1 MQADGRIALWQQL
14 QHAAQ
19 VVQAVMQGSNAP
31 TALDAV
37 PPQMRAGVQALAYLA
52 LRRWGMARSLRE
64 QLVPR
69 TPPAAV
75 DALLRT
81 ALALAWKQPDGVD
94 NATADAGSTHAGNA
108 HADSAHHAGAAAQE
122 SRTAA
127 CAGQAAAAAASVRS
141 RHASPV
147 LLAGEAGNAAA
158 AHDEIGSAGQRAVGG
173 ATPVARGA
181 CVDEAAHDNA
191 LHAASGHVV
200 PEHAA
205 PQGAVA
211 ASSRALSQDAAP
223 YNDFTLVHQA
233 VEAARRHPRMRHQA
247 ALLNACLRAFVRER
261 AVWQERCRQAAPQ
274 GRAELLNL
282 PHWWWQRLQADYPD
296 APAETAGA
304 CLAVDAAA
312 TADAA
317 DMADAACA
325 AKSSTASAAR
335 LHAGIA
341 AHPLRQ
347 SMSTAAAIALAG
359 QSQPPLHLRVN
370 ARCMTPA
377 CYLQEHLLPAG
388 LAGQLHGA
396 HGILLRRPCPVQQLP
411 GFAQGWVS
419 VQDAAAQLAAP
430 LLLHALQVQLDTKA
444 GAKAEAKVDANAGVR
459 LRLLDACAAP
469 GGKTAHLLELGEH
482 DVTALDIDAERCAR
496 ITENLQRLGLQA
508 QVLAADASH
517 PDTWWNGQP
526 FDGILLDAPCSASG
540 IVRRHPDIAWLRREQ
555 DIARLAQTQQHLLQ
569 ALWPLLRPGGVLLYA
584 TCSVFRVEGQA
595 QIDAFLSRHTDAAPL
610 PAPGHLLPKSLP
622 QDAALVQNGPS
633 LAPNHAEPLS
643 AQTPCA
649 APLLDH
655 DGFYYALLAKNV

>member
-1 MQADGRIALWQQL
+1 MTHKQAAHASGPARPFGQGQGKKGTRQGQEQGQQPLQPQQRPARRQPGQARAGKASSARQQLATRPAGRAAKREAGYAAVQADGRIALWQQL

-81 ALALAWKQPDGVD
+81 ALALAWKQPDGAG
-94 NATADAGSTHAGNA
+94 NATADAGNTHVDNA
-108 HADSAHHAGAAAQE
+108 YADSAHHAGAAAQK

-127 CAGQAAAAAASVRS
+127 CAGQAAAAAAASTRS

-147 LLAGEAGNAAA
+147 LLAGAAGNAAA
-158 AHDEIGSAGQRAVGG
+158 AHDESGSITQRAVDG
-173 ATPVARGA
+173 ATPLARGA
-181 CVDEAAHDNA
+181 CVDGADHDNA
-191 LHAASGHVV
+191 LHAAHGHVAPGHVV

-211 ASSRALSQDAAP
+211 AFSRVLSQDAAP

-304 CLAVDAAA
+304 CPASDAAA
-312 TADAA
+312 TTATA

-325 AKSSTASAAR
+325 AESSTASAVR
-335 LHAGIA
+335 LHAGTA

-430 LLLHALQVQLDTKA
+430 LLLQALQGRHASA
-444 GAKAEAKVDANAGVR
+444 GNRAW
-459 LRLLDACAAP
+459 RLLDACAAP
-469 GGKTAHLLELGEH
+469 WC
-482 DVTALDIDAERCAR
+482 I
-496 ITENLQRLGLQA
+496 
-508 QVLAADASH
+508 
-517 PDTWWNGQP
+517 
-526 FDGILLDAPCSASG
+526 
-540 IVRRHPDIAWLRREQ
+540 
-555 DIARLAQTQQHLLQ
+555 
-569 ALWPLLRPGGVLLYA
+569 RPMY
-584 TCSVFRVEGQA
+584 
-595 QIDAFLSRHTDAAPL
+595 
-610 PAPGHLLPKSLP
+610 
-622 QDAALVQNGPS
+622 
-633 LAPNHAEPLS
+633 
-643 AQTPCA
+643 
-649 APLLDH
+649 
-655 DGFYYALLAKNV
+655 

>member
-37 PPQMRAGVQALAYLA
+37 PPQMRAGVQALAYWA
-52 LRRWGMARSLRE
+52 LRRLGMARWLRE

-81 ALALAWKQPDGVD
+81 ALALAWKQPDGAD
-94 NATADAGSTHAGNA
+94 NAAADAGSTHAGNA
-108 HADSAHHAGAAAQE
+108 DADNAHHAGAAAQE

-127 CAGQAAAAAASVRS
+127 CAGQAAAAAAASARS

-147 LLAGEAGNAAA
+147 SLAGAAGHVAA
-158 AHDEIGSAGQRAVGG
+158 AHDKSRSAGQRAVDG
-173 ATPVARGA
+173 ATPFARGA
-181 CVDEAAHDNA
+181 CVDGAAHDNA
-191 LHAASGHVV
+191 LHAAPGHVVTGHVV

-211 ASSRALSQDAAP
+211 ASSRVLSQDAAS

-233 VEAARRHPRMRHQA
+233 VEAARRHPRMRYQA
-247 ALLNACLRAFVRER
+247 ALVNACLRAFVRER

-304 CLAVDAAA
+304 CPVAEAAA
-312 TADAA
+312 TTATT

-325 AKSSTASAAR
+325 AKSSTALAAR
-335 LHAGIA
+335 VHAG
-341 AHPLRQ
+341 
-347 SMSTAAAIALAG
+347 TAAGIALAG

-396 HGILLRRPCPVQQLP
+396 HGILLRRPFPVQQLP

-430 LLLHALQVQLDTKA
+430 LLLHALQALQVQLDTKA

-482 DVTALDIDAERCAR
+482 EVTALDIDAERCAR

-508 QVLAADASH
+508 QVLAADASY

-526 FDGILLDAPCSASG
+526 FDGILLDAPCCASG

-584 TCSVFRVEGQA
+584 TCSVFRAEGQA